1 MAMALVVLSG
11 LCWAIVYVEAVRVG
25 VRDRT
30 YAIPIFAL
38 GLNLAWEAL
47 YAVHGLFMSPGA
59 GAFVR
64 MHTGINLV
72 WVAFDVAILWTFFK
86 FASNEWPQLGR
97 SLIYLM
103 GALALV
109 VGVAVQI
116 AFYAEFGPRDGG
128 IYAAFAQNL
137 LMSVLFLNMLVQ
149 RRGPRG
155 QSMVIAF
162 AKMVGTL
169 APTISLGFLSGF
181 NPYVVVLGLL
191 CLLFDSLY
199 ALGLWSVKDAHGVTA
214 SSPAGLRK

>member
-11 LCWAIVYVEAVRVG
+11 LCWAVVYVEAIRVG

-38 GLNLAWEAL
+38 ALNLAWEAL
-47 YAVHGLFMSPGA
+47 YVFHGLFLNPGA
-59 GAFVR
+59 STFVR
-64 MHTGINLV
+64 LHTGVNLV
-72 WVAFDVAILWTFFK
+72 WLAFDMAILWTFFK

-97 SLIYLM
+97 SLVWLT

-116 AFYAEFGPRDGG
+116 VFFTEFGPRDGG
-128 IYAAFAQNL
+128 TYAAFAQNL
-137 LMSVLFLNMLVQ
+137 LMSVLFLNMLLL
-149 RRGPRG
+149 RGGPRG
-155 QSMVIAF
+155 QSMVIAV
-162 AKMVGTL
+162 AKLVGTL

-199 ALGLWSVKDAHGVTA
+199 VLGLWSVKDAPGVTA
-214 SSPAGLRK
+214 SARAGQQR